1 MTFTNLAPF
10 NQKLRDSGKTLTERQ
25 FMLML
30 RKVGLELLSGIVFRT
45 RVKTGRARGN
55 WQVSINNPIT
65 TETEN
70 VDTAGSSTIS
80 SGGSVIATLSNMTLA
95 QIEKIFIT
103 NNVKYITKLEE
114 MDGMV
119 NLTLARIGT
128 IF

>member
-1 MTFTNLAPF
+1 
-10 NQKLRDSGKTLTERQ
+10 
-25 FMLML
+25 MLML
-30 RKVGLELLSGIVFRT
+30 RKVGLDLLSGIVLRT

-70 VDTAGSSTIS
+70 VDKEGSSTIS

-103 NNVKYITKLEE
+103 NNVKYITMLEE

>member
-10 NQKLRDSGKTLTERQ
+10 NQKLQDSRKTLTEPQ

-103 NNVKYITKLEE
+103 NNVKYITMLEE